1 MMLHVVVFM
10 VSPANWCPPG
20 ASEGDLIGKLDFC
33 RCNQLRS
40 SWFKVNPDFSGRCLH
55 KREEREIPVERQG
68 ITQAKRDRGRGWS
81 DAASGQET
89 PGAARKLRVKEEGF
103 PGIFSEG
110 MALLFPWLGTS
121 AYRVR
126 RGSIFVV
133 LSNLTTCYHSPRN
146 LEQCVLGW
154 SRRNHLISSFALI
167 YTNMATPCGPTRCAL
182 GFWGENLGDERKLL
196 GELLM
201 ELKLEKQFM
210 QQERKGRRGAPRATE
225 ALGQRPGHFGGAE
238 RGRQERNTVWARARW
253 GLDRWGQVRTGH
265 SKSAAEA

>member
-33 RCNQLRS
+33 RCNQLRL

-133 LSNLTTCYHSPRN
+133 LSNLTTCYHSRRN

-154 SRRNHLISSFALI
+154 SRRNHWFHRLPWS
-167 YTNMATPCGPTRCAL
+167 TPTWRL
-182 GFWGENLGDERKLL
+182 HVVL
-196 GELLM
+196 
-201 ELKLEKQFM
+201 
-210 QQERKGRRGAPRATE
+210 
-225 ALGQRPGHFGGAE
+225 PGVLWAFGGKILVTRE
-238 RGRQERNTVWARARW
+238 SFLGNCWW
-253 GLDRWGQVRTGH
+253 SWN
-265 SKSAAEA
+265 